1 MFKKKNIYTC
11 FLDFLDILT
20 RPIPLAKSLVLTR
33 YVENTTH
40 LAIAIGWL
48 YIFRPYLAIR
58 NTSCRIVRRAS

>member
-1 MFKKKNIYTC
+1 MFKKKYLYLC

-33 YVENTTH
+33 YVGNTTH

-48 YIFRPYLAIR
+48 YTFRPHLAIC
-58 NTSCRIVRRAS
+58 NTSIWIVRSAS